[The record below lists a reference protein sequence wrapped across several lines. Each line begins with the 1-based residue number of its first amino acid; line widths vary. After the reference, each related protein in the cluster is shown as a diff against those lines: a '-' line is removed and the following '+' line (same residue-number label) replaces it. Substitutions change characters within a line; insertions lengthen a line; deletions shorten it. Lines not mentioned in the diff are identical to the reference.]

1 MARHVTRRAPPPPPK
16 PRWDSTELE
25 LVNTMDRSPDPL
37 AVATAAIRHA
47 ALTRRPVPDYTTALR
62 ADRLADQVVTALYR
76 RGMV

>member
-1 MARHVTRRAPPPPPK
+1 
-16 PRWDSTELE
+16 
-25 LVNTMDRSPDPL
+25 MDRSPDPL

>member
-1 MARHVTRRAPPPPPK
+1 VTRRRPPPDRR
-16 PRWDSTELE
+16 PRWDSAELE
-25 LVNTMDRSPDPL
+25 LVNTMDRSLDPL

-47 ALTRRPVPDYTTALR
+47 ALTRRPSPDYMTALR